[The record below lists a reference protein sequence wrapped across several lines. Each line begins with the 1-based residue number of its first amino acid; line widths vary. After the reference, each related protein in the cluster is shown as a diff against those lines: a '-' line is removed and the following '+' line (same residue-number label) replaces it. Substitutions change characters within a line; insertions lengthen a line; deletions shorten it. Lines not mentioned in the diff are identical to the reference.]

1 MKKLVL
7 AGLLAIFGI
16 ICVWAQNVE
25 KNKNGKEEVKVDVL
39 AETSQSWDGATLPN
53 YPTTTPKITILRYK
67 FPAHQRLS
75 PHTHSIINCGVM
87 LKGELTIVTLD
98 GREHTFKEG
107 DVVMEMIGT
116 VHYGEN
122 RGNEDAEVI
131 MFYAGT
137 EGLPL
142 KEEAK

>member
-1 MKKLVL
+1 MKKVVL
-7 AGLLAIFGI
+7 ASLLATLGI
-16 ICVWAQNVE
+16 GSVCAQSKE
-25 KNKNGKEEVKVDVL
+25 KDKSGNAEVKVDVL
-39 AETSQSWDGATLPN
+39 AETSQSWDGATLPD
-53 YPTTTPKITILRYK
+53 YPATTPKITILRYT

-87 LKGELTIVTLD
+87 LKGELTIVTMD

-122 RGNEDAEVI
+122 RGDEDAEVI

-142 KEEAK
+142 KKEAK